1 MANLREIRNRIDS
14 IRNTQQVTRAMKM
27 VAAAKLRRAQERIFS
42 TRPYAYR
49 LGAVISRLKEQ
60 VDATEHPLL
69 QKREQGRSIVF
80 IVVTADRGLAGAF
93 NANIVKEA
101 EQAMAAYEA
110 VRKAGNLHVL
120 AAGRKGHDHFTRRG
134 YQMVGDFRG
143 VFDRI
148 EVETARKI
156 VERAV
161 DGFLNGSWDEVKIV
175 YNEFRNT
182 IAQNRVVEPFLP
194 IPKKQFLTPIMETL
208 GKGDVQADSS
218 GSQAAADSI
227 FEPEAESVLHE
238 LLPRYLHYQVWRV
251 LLESNAAEQGARM
264 VAMDNATSNAE
275 DFLRNLKLKYNR
287 ARQSAIT
294 TEIIEIVSGANALE
308 AG

>member
-1 MANLREIRNRIDS
+1 MANLRDIRNRIDS

-60 VDATEHPLL
+60 LDATEHPLL
-69 QKREQGRSIVF
+69 QEREETRSILF

-110 VRKAGNLHVL
+110 VRQAGSLHVL
-120 AAGRKGHDHFTRRG
+120 AAGRKGHDHFARRG
-134 YQMVGDFRG
+134 YRMVGDFRG

-148 EVETARKI
+148 EVDTARKI
-156 VERAV
+156 VEQAV
-161 DGFLNGSWDEVKIV
+161 DGYLNGSWDEVKIV
-175 YNEFRNT
+175 YNEFRNN
-182 IAQNRVVEPFLP
+182 IAQNRIVEPFLP
-194 IPKKQFLTPIMETL
+194 IPKKQFLTPIMEARDE
-208 GKGDVQADSS
+208 GDGQAD
-218 GSQAAADSI
+218 GNTTADSI

-275 DFLRNLKLKYNR
+275 EFLRNLKLKYNR

>member
-1 MANLREIRNRIDS
+1 MANLRDIRNRIDS

-60 VDATEHPLL
+60 LDATEHPLL
-69 QKREQGRSIVF
+69 QKREKGQSILF

-93 NANIVKEA
+93 NANVVKEA
-101 EQAMAAYEA
+101 EQAMAKYEE

-120 AAGRKGHDHFTRRG
+120 AVGRKGHKHFDRRG
-134 YQMVGDFRG
+134 YRMTGDFRG
-143 VFDRI
+143 VFDHI

-156 VERAV
+156 VEQAV
-161 DGFLNGSWDEVKIV
+161 DGYLNGSWNEVKIV

-194 IPKKQFLTPIMETL
+194 IPKKQFLTPIMEAR
-208 GKGDVQADSS
+208 GEGDGQVDSNRT
-218 GSQAAADSI
+218 APDSI

-238 LLPRYLHYQVWRV
+238 LLPRYLQYQVWRV

>member
-1 MANLREIRNRIDS
+1 MANLRDIRNRIDS

-49 LGAVISRLKEQ
+49 LGAVISRLKDQ
-60 VDATEHPLL
+60 LDAVEHPLL
-69 QKREQGRSIVF
+69 QAREADQSILF

-143 VFDRI
+143 IFDRI

-156 VERAV
+156 VEQAL
-161 DGFLNGSWDEVKIV
+161 DGYLNGSWNEVKIV

-182 IAQNRVVEPFLP
+182 IAQNRIVEPFLP
-194 IPKKQFLTPIMETL
+194 IPEKQFLTPIMEA
-208 GKGDVQADSS
+208 KGEGEAKNQREIP
-218 GSQAAADSI
+218 DSI
-227 FEPEAESVLHE
+227 FEPEAQSVLHE
-238 LLPRYLHYQVWRV
+238 LLPRYLRYQVWRV

-308 AG
+308 TG

>member
-1 MANLREIRNRIDS
+1 MANLRDIRNRIDS

-60 VDATEHPLL
+60 LDATEHPLL
-69 QKREQGRSIVF
+69 QEREEGRSILF
-80 IVVTADRGLAGAF
+80 IVVSADRGLAGAF
-93 NANIVKEA
+93 NANIIKEA
-101 EQAMAAYEA
+101 EQAMAAYEE

-134 YQMVGDFRG
+134 YRMVGDFRG

-148 EVETARKI
+148 EVDTARKI
-156 VERAV
+156 VEQVV
-161 DGFLNGSWDEVKIV
+161 DGYLNGSWDEVNIV

-182 IAQNRVVEPFLP
+182 IAQNRIVEPFLP
-194 IPKKQFLTPIMETL
+194 IPKKQFLTPIMEAR
-208 GKGDVQADSS
+208 GEGDSQEDSD
-218 GSQAAADSI
+218 AAADSI

>member
-1 MANLREIRNRIDS
+1 M
-14 IRNTQQVTRAMKM
+14 
-27 VAAAKLRRAQERIFS
+27 
-42 TRPYAYR
+42 AYR

-60 VDATEHPLL
+60 LDATEHPLL
-69 QKREQGRSIVF
+69 QEREETRSILF

-120 AAGRKGHDHFTRRG
+120 AAGRKGHDHFARRG

-148 EVETARKI
+148 EVDTARKI
-156 VERAV
+156 VEQAV
-161 DGFLNGSWDEVKIV
+161 DGYLSGSWDEVKIV

-182 IAQNRVVEPFLP
+182 IAQNRIVEPFLP
-194 IPKKQFLTPIMETL
+194 IPKKQFLTPIMEAR
-208 GKGDVQADSS
+208 GEGDGQADSNT
-218 GSQAAADSI
+218 AADSI

-238 LLPRYLHYQVWRV
+238 LLPRYLRYQVWRV

-275 DFLRNLKLKYNR
+275 EFLRNLKLKYNR

>member
-1 MANLREIRNRIDS
+1 MANLRDIRNRIDS

-49 LGAVISRLKEQ
+49 LGAVISRLKDQ
-60 VDATEHPLL
+60 LDDAEHPLL
-69 QKREQGRSIVF
+69 QVREADQSIMF

-101 EQAMAAYEA
+101 EQAMAEYES
-110 VRKAGNLHVL
+110 VRKAGGLHVL
-120 AAGRKGHDHFTRRG
+120 AVGRKGHEHFARRG

-143 VFDRI
+143 VFDHI
-148 EVETARKI
+148 EVETVRNI
-156 VERAV
+156 VEHAV
-161 DGFLNGSWDEVKIV
+161 DGYLNGSWNEVKVV

-182 IAQNRVVEPFLP
+182 IAQNRIVEPFLP
-194 IPKKQFLTPIMETL
+194 IPTKQFLTPIMEAT
-208 GKGDVQADSS
+208 GERDSKA
-218 GSQAAADSI
+218 QNPRHIPDSI
-227 FEPEAESVLHE
+227 FEPDAESVLHE
-238 LLPRYLHYQVWRV
+238 LLPRYLRYQVWRV

-308 AG
+308 TG

>member
-1 MANLREIRNRIDS
+1 MANLRDIRNRIDS

-60 VDATEHPLL
+60 LDATEHPLL
-69 QKREQGRSIVF
+69 QKREEGRSILF

-93 NANIVKEA
+93 NANIIKEA

-120 AAGRKGHDHFTRRG
+120 AAGRKGHDHFARRG
-134 YQMVGDFRG
+134 YRMVGDFRG

-156 VERAV
+156 VDQAV
-161 DGFLNGSWDEVKIV
+161 DGYLNGTWDEVKIV

-182 IAQNRVVEPFLP
+182 IAQNRIVEPFLP
-194 IPKKQFLTPIMETL
+194 IPKKQFLTPIMEAR
-208 GKGDVQADSS
+208 GEGDVQADSDRS
-218 GSQAAADSI
+218 AADSI

>member
-1 MANLREIRNRIDS
+1 MANLRDIRNRIES

-60 VDATEHPLL
+60 LDATEHPLL
-69 QKREQGRSIVF
+69 QEREETRSILF

-134 YQMVGDFRG
+134 YKMVGDFRG
-143 VFDRI
+143 IFDRI
-148 EVETARKI
+148 EVDTARKI
-156 VERAV
+156 VEQAV
-161 DGFLNGSWDEVKIV
+161 DGYLNGSWDEVKIV

-194 IPKKQFLTPIMETL
+194 IPKKQFLTPIMEAR
-208 GKGDVQADSS
+208 GKGDAQADSDRTA
-218 GSQAAADSI
+218 GDSI

-275 DFLRNLKLKYNR
+275 EFLRNLKLKYNR

>member
-1 MANLREIRNRIDS
+1 MANLRDIRNRIDS

-60 VDATEHPLL
+60 LDATEHPLL
-69 QKREQGRSIVF
+69 QEREETRSILF

-120 AAGRKGHDHFTRRG
+120 AAGRKGHDHFARRG

-143 VFDRI
+143 IFDRI
-148 EVETARKI
+148 EVDTARKI
-156 VERAV
+156 VEQAV
-161 DGFLNGSWDEVKIV
+161 DGYLNSSWDEVKIV

-182 IAQNRVVEPFLP
+182 IAQNRIVEPFLP
-194 IPKKQFLTPIMETL
+194 IPKKQFLTPIMEAR
-208 GKGDVQADSS
+208 GEGDGQADS
-218 GSQAAADSI
+218 GTAADSI

-238 LLPRYLHYQVWRV
+238 LLPRYLQYQVWRV

-275 DFLRNLKLKYNR
+275 EFLRNLKLKYNR

>member
-1 MANLREIRNRIDS
+1 M
-14 IRNTQQVTRAMKM
+14 
-27 VAAAKLRRAQERIFS
+27 
-42 TRPYAYR
+42 
-49 LGAVISRLKEQ
+49 
-60 VDATEHPLL
+60 
-69 QKREQGRSIVF
+69 
-80 IVVTADRGLAGAF
+80 VTADRGLAGAF
-93 NANIVKEA
+93 NANVVKEA
-101 EQAMAAYEA
+101 EQAMAAYEE
-110 VRKAGNLHVL
+110 VHKAGNLHVL
-120 AAGRKGHDHFTRRG
+120 AVGRKGHKHFARRG
-134 YQMVGDFRG
+134 YRMTGDFRG

-156 VERAV
+156 VEQAV
-161 DGFLNGSWDEVKIV
+161 DGYLNGSWDEVKIV

-194 IPKKQFLTPIMETL
+194 IPKKQFLTPIMEAR
-208 GKGDVQADSS
+208 GEGDAQEDNRAV
-218 GSQAAADSI
+218 ADSI

-238 LLPRYLHYQVWRV
+238 LLPRYLQYQVWRV

>member
-1 MANLREIRNRIDS
+1 MANLRDIRNRIDS

-60 VDATEHPLL
+60 LDAEEHPLL
-69 QKREQGRSIVF
+69 QKRDAEESVLF

-110 VRKAGNLHVL
+110 ARKAGNLHVL
-120 AAGRKGHDHFTRRG
+120 AAGRKGHEHFARRG
-134 YQMVGDFRG
+134 HKMVGDFRG
-143 VFDRI
+143 AFDH
-148 EVETARKI
+148 VELDTARKI
-156 VERAV
+156 VEQAV
-161 DGFLNGSWDEVKIV
+161 DGYLNGSWNEVKIV

-182 IAQNRVVEPFLP
+182 IAQNRIVEPFLP
-194 IPKKQFLTPIMETL
+194 IPKKQFLTPIMEA
-208 GKGDVQADSS
+208 KGADDSEAENQREIS
-218 GSQAAADSI
+218 DSI
-227 FEPEAESVLHE
+227 FEPEAESVLRE
-238 LLPRYLHYQVWRV
+238 LLPRYLRYQVWRV

>member
-1 MANLREIRNRIDS
+1 MANLRDIRNRIDS

-60 VDATEHPLL
+60 LDATEHPLL
-69 QKREQGRSIVF
+69 QKREGGRSILF

-101 EQAMAAYEA
+101 EQAIAAYEE

-120 AAGRKGHDHFTRRG
+120 AVGRKGHKHFARRG
-134 YQMVGDFRG
+134 YRMTGYFRG

-156 VERAV
+156 VEQAV
-161 DGFLNGSWDEVKIV
+161 DGYLNGSWDEVKIV

-194 IPKKQFLTPIMETL
+194 IPKKQFLTPIMEARSE
-208 GKGDVQADSS
+208 GDAQTDNR
-218 GSQAAADSI
+218 AAADSI

-238 LLPRYLHYQVWRV
+238 LLPRYLQYQVWRV

>member
-1 MANLREIRNRIDS
+1 MANLRDIRNRIDS

-27 VAAAKLRRAQERIFS
+27 VAAAKLRRAQERIFR
-42 TRPYAYR
+42 TRPYAYQ

-60 VDATEHPLL
+60 LDAAEHPLL
-69 QKREQGRSIVF
+69 KAHEGDQSVLF

-101 EQAMAAYEA
+101 EQAMATYEA
-110 VRKAGNLHVL
+110 ARAAGNLHVL
-120 AAGRKGHDHFTRRG
+120 AAGRKGHEHFARRG
-134 YQMVGDFRG
+134 YNMVGDFRG
-143 VFDRI
+143 VFDHVQ
-148 EVETARKI
+148 VETAHKI
-156 VERAV
+156 VEEAV
-161 DGFLNGSWDEVKIV
+161 DGYLNGSWNEVKVV

-182 IAQNRVVEPFLP
+182 IAQNRIVEPFLP
-194 IPKKQFLTPIMETL
+194 IPKKQFLTPIMAA
-208 GKGDVQADSS
+208 KGAGGDE
-218 GSQAAADSI
+218 AADPREIPDSL
-227 FEPEAESVLHE
+227 FEPEAESVLRE
-238 LLPRYLHYQVWRV
+238 LLPRYLRYQVWRV

-308 AG
+308 TG

>member
-1 MANLREIRNRIDS
+1 MANLRDIRNRIDS

-49 LGAVISRLKEQ
+49 LGAVISRLKDQ
-60 VDATEHPLL
+60 LDDAEHPLL
-69 QKREQGRSIVF
+69 QAREADQSMLF

-101 EQAMAAYEA
+101 EQAMAGYEA
-110 VRKAGNLHVL
+110 VRKAGGLHVL
-120 AAGRKGHDHFTRRG
+120 AVGRKGHEHFARRG

-143 VFDRI
+143 AFDHI
-148 EVETARKI
+148 EVETARNI
-156 VERAV
+156 VEHAV
-161 DGFLNGSWDEVKIV
+161 DGYLNGSWNEVKVV

-182 IAQNRVVEPFLP
+182 IAQNRIVEPFLP
-194 IPKKQFLTPIMETL
+194 IPTKQFLTPIMEAT
-208 GKGDVQADSS
+208 GERDSE
-218 GSQAAADSI
+218 AENPRHIPDSI
-227 FEPEAESVLHE
+227 FEPDAEAVLHE
-238 LLPRYLHYQVWRV
+238 LLPRYLRYQVWRV